1 VRVSRREDLRTV
13 RGGLLALA
21 SAGLA
26 ITAHALA
33 GGGPPD
39 TAVTLVLTGLV
50 GWTGAALAEKT
61 RGPIGVLAVLGTAQL
76 AMHLVLSGLMAH
88 AAPSGGMFLTHAAA
102 TAVTAVVL
110 SHAET
115 MLLAAAASLLLL
127 VPVVWRPAPVPAGPA
142 PLPIRPAADEP
153 TVSVLLRRIHRRRG
167 PPARS

>member
-1 VRVSRREDLRTV
+1 M

-26 ITAHALA
+26 ISAHALA

-39 TAVTLVLTGLV
+39 TAATLILTGLV
-50 GWTGAALAEKT
+50 GWTGASLAERT
-61 RGPIGVLAVLGTAQL
+61 RGPAGVLAVLGTAQV

-88 AAPSGGMFLTHAAA
+88 AAPSGGMIVAHAAA

-110 SHAET
+110 THAET
-115 MLLAAAASLLLL
+115 MLLAAAASVLLLL
-127 VPVVWRPAPVPAGPA
+127 PVVWRPAPVPAGPT
-142 PLPIRPAADEP
+142 PVPIRATEDKPLL
-153 TVSVLLRRIHRRRG
+153 SVLLRRIHGRRG

>member
-1 VRVSRREDLRTV
+1 M

-39 TAVTLVLTGLV
+39 TAMTLVLIGLV
-50 GWTGAALAEKT
+50 SWAGAALAEKT
-61 RGPIGVLAVLGTAQL
+61 RGPVGVLAVLGTAQL

-88 AAPSGGMFLTHAAA
+88 AMPSGGMLLTHAAA
-102 TAVTAVVL
+102 TAATAVL
-110 SHAET
+110 LAHAET
-115 MLLAAAASLLLL
+115 MLLVAAASVLLLL
-127 VPVVWRPAPVPAGPA
+127 PVVWRPAPVRGGPA
-142 PLPIRPAADEP
+142 PLPVRPAGDESA
-153 TVSVLLRRIHRRRG
+153 VSVLLRRIHRRRG